1 LSVRRPGAHDDRQG
15 EAEEVPL
22 SQTATFILEECR
34 MVLPGIQALF
44 GFQLI
49 AVFSERF
56 AGLARL
62 EQWFHL
68 SALFLIALAMALIMG
83 PAAYQRHAEPEMVTH
98 RFVRLATRLVLL
110 SMFPFTAGISLD
122 FYVIAQLVLGHRL
135 LGAIF
140 AAALFGW
147 FFTVWFILP
156 RARKLRDVF
165 TRTGGPLVNP
175 RSGARRGSLP
185 T

>member
-1 LSVRRPGAHDDRQG
+1 MALGKQEDE
-15 EAEEVPL
+15 EAKAEQVPL
-22 SQTATFILEECR
+22 SQTVTFILEECR

-49 AVFSERF
+49 AVFSQRF
-56 AGLARL
+56 EQLRKF

-122 FYVIAQLVLGHRL
+122 FYVIAQFVLGHRL
-135 LGAIF
+135 LGGILAVILF
-140 AAALFGW
+140 AC
-147 FFTVWFILP
+147 FFTIWFVLP
-156 RARKLRDVF
+156 RAQRLLDAL
-165 TRTGGPLVNP
+165 TRTETRPVVSRQP
-175 RSGARRGSLP
+175 SSRRR
-185 T
+185 

>member
-1 LSVRRPGAHDDRQG
+1 
-15 EAEEVPL
+15 
-22 SQTATFILEECR
+22 

-49 AVFSERF
+49 AVFSQRF
-56 AGLARL
+56 EHLGKP
-62 EQWFHL
+62 EQWLHL

-110 SMFPFTAGISLD
+110 SMFPFTAGISVD
-122 FYVIAQLVLGHRL
+122 FYVIAQFVLGRRL
-135 LGAIF
+135 MGGIL
-140 AAALFGW
+140 AALLFAW

-156 RARKLRDVF
+156 RARILRDIV
-165 TRTGGPLVNP
+165 TRAGGPSVRPLP
-175 RSGARRGSLP
+175 SKRSGQSRS
-185 T
+185 